1 MKPRSV
7 FVLLVSFIICAAA
20 SAAEPRL
27 LTPQDLWAIK
37 RVGNPALSPDGKFAV
52 FPVQQ
57 WNIEKNKSSSNLWT
71 VALATGEVRQLT
83 TAAETTED
91 APMWSP
97 DGTRIAFTSKRGE
110 DENAALYVIPF
121 GGGEAEKIVD
131 FPSAIASPKWL
142 GDGKSIVFATTVIPE
157 LTGKLA
163 KADLDAMK
171 KEFKRRKNSKMT
183 AKVTENRQYRYFD
196 HYITDPVAHRLLRV
210 DVATKALTDLTPS
223 VDRLFINSGEFHYD
237 VSPDGKTI
245 ALEFNTTPPPFRD
258 FTNSDI
264 YLIPTDGSGAMKNVT
279 PENKADDGGPIFSP
293 DGRSV
298 YFKREK
304 VPFYNGQSSKLWRHD
319 IASGKNVAVTEALDY
334 SIGDVRAAADGRTVW
349 VNAEE
354 KGVVP
359 IFRLNADGTGLKSVY
374 GNGTSTGLDVRGD
387 SVVFLNDTTNR
398 PNELFALDAK
408 TGAAR
413 QLTHFNDEF
422 MKGFNLGKVEPYW
435 FKGAN
440 GDDVHGWLVLP
451 PNYDAAKKYPLV
463 QLLHGG
469 PHTMNRDS
477 WSYRW
482 NTQLFA
488 APGYIVTWVNR
499 HGSTGFGEK
508 FAQSIVNQWGDMPLE
523 DIMKSTDM
531 LLQRFPNIDADHM
544 AAAGASYGGYMAA
557 WILGHT
563 DRFKAIIDHAGV
575 NNSYSQFATDVSH
588 GFEEVMGGTPW
599 GDIEGL
605 QRNNPMFYARN
616 FKTPTLVIHNEQDFR
631 VPLGNGLELYTALQA
646 QNVPSRLV
654 VFPDEN
660 HWVLKPQNAI
670 YWHWEMQSWLARY
683 IGGKPTL
690 EKPRFE
696 DKDKDKDEAKDSAA
710 KPAGIAN

>member
-1 MKPRSV
+1 MKLRP
-7 FVLLVSFIICAAA
+7 LLACLVSFAISAAA

-37 RVGNPALSPDGKFAV
+37 RVGAPALSPDGRYAV

-71 VALATGEVRQLT
+71 VALADGAVRQLT
-83 TAAETTED
+83 TAADATEE

-97 DGTRIAFTSKRGE
+97 DGTRIAFTAKRGG

-121 GGGEAEKIVD
+121 GGGEAEKIIELPGSVVL
-131 FPSAIASPKWL
+131 PKWL
-142 GDGKSIVFATTVIPE
+142 PDGKSIVFATTTIPE
-157 LTGKLA
+157 LAGKWQ
-163 KADLDAMK
+163 KTDLDAMK
-171 KEFKRRKNSKMT
+171 KEFKRRKESKMT

-196 HYITDPVAHRLLRV
+196 HYITDLVAHRLLRV
-210 DVATKALTDLTPS
+210 DLTTKALTDLTPS
-223 VDRLFINSGEFHYD
+223 VDRLFLNSGEFHYD
-237 VSPDGKTI
+237 VSPDGKLI
-245 ALEFNTTPPPFRD
+245 ALEFNSTPPPFRD
-258 FTNSDI
+258 FPQSDI
-264 YLIPTDGSGAMKNVT
+264 YLIPTDGSGTMKNVT
-279 PENKADDGGPIFSP
+279 PENKGDDSQPIFAP
-293 DGRSV
+293 DSGSV
-298 YFKREK
+298 FFKRTK
-304 VPFYNGQSSKLWRHD
+304 STIHNGESQKLWRHD
-319 IASGKNVAVTEALDY
+319 IAAGRNVPVTEALDY
-334 SIGDVRAAADGRTVW
+334 SIGDVRAAADGRTIW

-359 IFRLNADGTGLKSVY
+359 IFRINADGTGLKAVQ
-374 GNGTSTGLDVRGD
+374 NAGTSTGLDVRGD
-387 SVVFLNDTTNR
+387 SVVFLNDTTSR
-398 PNELFALDAK
+398 PNEIFALDAK

-422 MKGFNLGKVEPYW
+422 MRGFVLGKVEPYW
-435 FKGAN
+435 FKGA
-440 GDDVHGWLVLP
+440 GGEDVHGWLVLP

-488 APGYIVTWVNR
+488 AEGYIVTWVNR

-508 FAQSIVNQWGDMPLE
+508 FAQSILNQWGDKPLE

-531 LLQRFPNIDADHM
+531 LLQRFPNIDRDHM
-544 AAAGASYGGYMAA
+544 AAAGASFGGYMAA

-588 GFEEVMGGTPW
+588 GFAEVMGGTPW
-599 GDIEGL
+599 GDVEGL

-616 FKTPTLVIHNEQDFR
+616 FKTPTLVIHNEQDYR
-631 VPLGNGLELYTALQA
+631 VPYGNGLELYAALQA
-646 QNVPSRLV
+646 QNVQSRLLI
-654 VFPDEN
+654 FPDEN
-660 HWVLKPQNAI
+660 HWVLKPQNGI
-670 YWHWEMQSWLARY
+670 YWHWEMQSWLARF

-690 EKPRFE
+690 DKPHFE
-696 DKDKDKDEAKDSAA
+696 NKDEAKDDKPKEAA
-710 KPAGIAN
+710 PKPAE